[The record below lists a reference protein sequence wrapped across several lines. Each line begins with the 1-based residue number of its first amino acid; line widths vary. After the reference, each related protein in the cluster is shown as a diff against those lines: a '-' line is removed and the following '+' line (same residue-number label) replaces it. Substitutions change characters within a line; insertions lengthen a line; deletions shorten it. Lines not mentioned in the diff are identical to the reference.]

1 LLAKNLISEVVPAL
15 HSSDNGQKALNW
27 MDVFRVSHLP
37 VVDETHY
44 LGLVSDKLIYDL
56 NLTEE
61 DIGQHLDKLPTPH
74 IHEAQHIFEVAS
86 VMYKLKLSVLPVVDS
101 EHIYLGVI
109 VLYDLARKFANLYS
123 VYEPGGVITLEI
135 NALDYSVS
143 QIANIIES
151 NDAKILNLFVNRIH
165 NTNNLLVTIKLNVEE
180 LSPVIQTFLRYDY
193 NVSGVYMDNSML
205 KDLYEDRFDQFMKYM
220 NI

>member
-1 LLAKNLISEVVPAL
+1 MLAKNLISEVVPAL